1 MRSAN
6 PRALVRSK
14 FKVST
19 RWEYALGLRYGSP
32 KALAPLCY
40 TSVVFAMVYDWTIW
54 KDIPSLAAFI
64 GIILVIVGGIIALLI
79 ENRSTRVSEA
89 DFK

>member
-1 MRSAN
+1 
-6 PRALVRSK
+6 
-14 FKVST
+14 
-19 RWEYALGLRYGSP
+19 
-32 KALAPLCY
+32 
-40 TSVVFAMVYDWTIW
+40 MVYDWTIW